1 MTNEDTGSGQE
12 AGEGLGWQHR
22 SKEFTDG
29 IHVSGQPGITIGITV
44 GHEAQG
50 YTDQPGTKQAS
61 DKPAGDSKLGGVKK
75 QRKTRGCTCW
85 VSRSVEQ
92 ALGGGKKK
100 IQGMTGSYTNATIC
114 LPRYP
119 GAPSKGL
126 GWRTCWAR
134 LRGLERHGCPGLL
147 LWSPL
152 SRGQGHT
159 AATMLPYSCLG
170 KGVEPRRK
178 WVPWNS
184 LGEGSMGRRKEREHG
199 EMVCLLSRCNQCS
212 FPSMTSELPTAVI

>member
-1 MTNEDTGSGQE
+1 M
-12 AGEGLGWQHR
+12 
-22 SKEFTDG
+22 
-29 IHVSGQPGITIGITV
+29 
-44 GHEAQG
+44 
-50 YTDQPGTKQAS
+50 
-61 DKPAGDSKLGGVKK
+61 
-75 QRKTRGCTCW
+75 
-85 VSRSVEQ
+85 
-92 ALGGGKKK
+92 KK

-147 LWSPL
+147 LWSPF
-152 SRGQGHT
+152 SWGQGHT

-170 KGVEPRRK
+170 KGVEPRGK

-199 EMVCLLSRCNQCS
+199 GNGLLAVQMQSMFLS
-212 FPSMTSELPTAVI
+212 FHDFRASHCGHLKQEVAWGRAARLWLLLLGSGWHLPLSPNRGHILVRRTLVHMFSAPHKAWPWS